1 VTSTTTNRGT
11 ALALVAAAQFILQLD
26 FSIVNV
32 ALPTIQRELHLVP
45 ADLQWIV
52 TGYALTFGSLLL
64 LGGRLGDLA
73 GHRRLMMIGLVLF
86 GVTSLSAGLAQTS
99 FVLIASRFAQGAS
112 AAMVA
117 PQAIAT
123 ISDLFEE
130 GAARARALGLFQA
143 ATAGGASA
151 GIVLGGI
158 LTQYIGWRSIFLVN
172 PPMIAILVVLMM
184 RFLPRDGARRAARLD
199 ISGAVLVTTS
209 IAALI
214 FGLSQGQEK
223 GFASPSSYIALI
235 AAVALA
241 ISFVITEGR
250 VAAPMVPYRILKDTT
265 RRTALGVMFFLG
277 AVLAGYVYFISLYL
291 QRVLGFSPLLTGL
304 SLVPSTGTVMVIASL
319 ITRRLLA
326 RFAMRRVLLAGLVS
340 LGIGQFWFAHIS
352 ASGSYIANVFGGLLF
367 TAVGIGLLFPAVA
380 VAVTQGVPAQD
391 RGLAGGL
398 LVTAQQIG
406 AAVGLATLATIAA
419 ARTASAHDEL
429 VKGYQLAFELCVVL
443 VVVALGVVLLGIRS
457 RATPTPAPAPAPSP
471 TASQ

>member
-1 VTSTTTNRGT
+1 MAATSSKRGT
-11 ALALVAAAQFILQLD
+11 ALALVAAAQFVLQLD

-32 ALPTIQRELHLVP
+32 ALPTIERELHLVP

-64 LGGRLGDLA
+64 FGGRLGDLT

-117 PQAIAT
+117 PQALAT

-158 LTQYIGWRSIFLVN
+158 LTQYIGWRAIFLVN
-172 PPMIAILVVLMM
+172 PPIIALLVLLMV
-184 RFLPRDGARRAARLD
+184 RYLPRDGARRAARLD
-199 ISGAVLVTTS
+199 VGGAVLATTS
-209 IAALI
+209 IATLI

-223 GFASPSSYIALI
+223 GFSSPTSFVALVI
-235 AAVALA
+235 AAVLA
-241 ISFVITEGR
+241 VTFVVVEGR
-250 VAAPMVPYRILKDTT
+250 VAAPMVPFRILVDTT
-265 RRTALGVMFFLG
+265 RRTALLVMLLLG
-277 AVLAGYVYFISLYL
+277 AILAGYVYFISLYL
-291 QRVLGFSPLLTGL
+291 QRVLHYSPLLTGL
-304 SLVPSTGTVMVIASL
+304 ALVPATGTVMVVSSI

-326 RFAMRRVLLAGLVS
+326 RFSMKKVLLAGLVF
-340 LGIGQFWFAHIS
+340 LGLGQFWLAHIS
-352 ASGSYIANVFGGLLF
+352 AAGTYPVTVLGGLLL

-380 VAVTQGVPAQD
+380 VAVTQGVPGQD

-398 LVTAQQIG
+398 FVTAQQIG
-406 AAVGLATLATIAA
+406 AAVGLAALATIAA
-419 ARTASAHDEL
+419 ARTVSSHGQL
-429 VKGYQLAFELCVVL
+429 VKGYQLSFVLCVALVIVALVTVL
-443 VVVALGVVLLGIRS
+443 VGIREPRATVVAS
-457 RATPTPAPAPAPSP
+457 TTP
-471 TASQ
+471 SQ

>member
-1 VTSTTTNRGT
+1 MTDAATKRGT
-11 ALALVAAAQFILQLD
+11 ALTLVAAAQFVLQLD

-64 LGGRLGDLA
+64 FGGRLGDLT

-117 PQAIAT
+117 PQALAT

-130 GAARARALGLFQA
+130 GAPRTRALGLFQA

-158 LTQYIGWRSIFLVN
+158 LTQYIGWRAIFLVN
-172 PPMIAILVVLMM
+172 PPIIVLLVVMMM
-184 RFLPRDGARRAARLD
+184 RFLPKDGERRGARLD
-199 ISGAVLVTTS
+199 VAGAVLATSS
-209 IAALI
+209 IATLI
-214 FGLSQGQEK
+214 FGLSRGQQK
-223 GFASPSSYIALI
+223 GFSAPVALV
-235 AAVALA
+235 ALVAAALLAVA
-241 ISFVITEGR
+241 FVVTER
-250 VAAPMVPYRILKDTT
+250 RTAAPMVPFRIFSDVT
-265 RRTALGVMFFLG
+265 RRTALLVMTLLG

-291 QRVLGFSPLLTGL
+291 QRVLHFSPILTGL
-304 SLVPSTGTVMVIASL
+304 SLVPATGTVMIVSSIL
-319 ITRRLLA
+319 TRRFLA
-326 RFAMRRVLLAGLVS
+326 RYGMKKVLLAGLIS
-340 LGIGQFWFAHIS
+340 LGLGQFWLFHIS
-352 ASGSYIANVFGGLLF
+352 ATGTYQVNVLGGLLF

-380 VAVTQGVPAQD
+380 VAVTQNVPPQD

-398 LVTAQQIG
+398 FVTALQVG
-406 AAVGLATLATIAA
+406 SAVGLAALATIAA
-419 ARTASAHDEL
+419 ARTASAHGQL
-429 VKGYQLAFELCVVL
+429 VKGYQLSFMLCVAF
-443 VVVALGVVLLGIRS
+443 VVVALFVVVVGIRP
-457 RATPTPAPAPAPSP
+457 RAAAPAAPAP
-471 TASQ
+471 TANR